1 MKSFLMYNKI
11 LKKVI
16 IYYTFILR
24 PNIYT
29 NLYFNNIISKYT
41 ILNNIIIFSSKDKY

>member
-1 MKSFLMYNKI
+1 MRSKI
-11 LKKVI
+11 LKKAA

-29 NLYFNNIISKYT
+29 SLYFNNITSKYT
-41 ILNNIIIFSSKDKY
+41 IPNNITIFSSEDKS